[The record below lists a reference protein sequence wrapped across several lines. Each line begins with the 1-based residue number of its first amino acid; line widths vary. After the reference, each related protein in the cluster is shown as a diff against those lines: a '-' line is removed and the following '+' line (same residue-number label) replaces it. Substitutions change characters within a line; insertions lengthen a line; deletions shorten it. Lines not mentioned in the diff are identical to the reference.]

1 METRPQ
7 TEPPS
12 VHRPRTPEE
21 RRALWQ
27 KVQQIWRKRSM
38 DATEVLAQ
46 MREEWDR
53 VLPASKRHLI
63 GLHNRRNTC

>member
-1 METRPQ
+1 MEAKPQ
-7 TEPPS
+7 AETPS
-12 VHRPRTPEE
+12 VRRPRTPEE

-27 KVQQIWRKRSM
+27 GVQQIWHKRAT

-53 VLPASKRHLI
+53 DLPPLKRH
-63 GLHNRRNTC
+63 